1 MFVRSR
7 RGGVCWFGFMKRC
20 LCFAWRNPGSLS
32 LCKNDCHPTLCE
44 QVLHELV
51 FIRLLEET
59 WLHTIACFCVF
70 LIYLNFLF
78 YYLFTILSHITIQYL
93 QTYNTY
99 ILLDGLVCSI
109 MRYFYESRCILVSP

>member
-32 LCKNDCHPTLCE
+32 LCENDCHPTLCE

-51 FIRLLEET
+51 FIRLLEGT
-59 WLHTIACFCVF
+59 WLHAIVF

-109 MRYFYESRCILVSP
+109 MRYFHESCCILVSP